1 MPHFARLLDE
11 HAGRRLAE
19 LDLVATAPKS
29 GIPALLVH
37 DTNDAVIP
45 YSEAEALAGVW
56 PGLELMTTTGLG
68 HRDILA
74 NGEVLRTIV
83 EFVGG
88 S

>member
-1 MPHFARLLDE
+1 
-11 HAGRRLAE
+11 
-19 LDLVATAPKS
+19 
-29 GIPALLVH
+29 LLVH

-56 PGLELMTTTGLG
+56 PGLKLMTTTGLG

-83 EFVGG
+83 EFVRKG
-88 S
+88 